1 MIKKGKNQEQTNISL
16 NQNLKS
22 QSLTI
27 FFSLQHT
34 VTSFTQS
41 LNQSLKNDNL
51 FVYELLLKKN
61 PSKSSLKKA
70 FYIKNMK
77 IR

>member
-41 LNQSLKNDNL
+41 LNQPLKNDNS
-51 FVYELLLKKN
+51 FVY
-61 PSKSSLKKA
+61 KA
-70 FYIKNMK
+70 FIEKNSF
-77 IR
+77 